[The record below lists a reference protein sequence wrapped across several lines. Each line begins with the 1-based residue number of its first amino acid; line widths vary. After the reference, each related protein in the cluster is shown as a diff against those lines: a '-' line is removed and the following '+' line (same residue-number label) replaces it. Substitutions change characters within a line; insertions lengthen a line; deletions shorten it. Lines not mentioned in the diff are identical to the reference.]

1 MAVICS
7 GDVAGA
13 TNISVAKLFDVISL
27 FQKFLLFKLLSDSYC
42 FTHNLQGRI
51 AHCCTVSV
59 Y

>member
-13 TNISVAKLFDVISL
+13 TNISVAKLFDLISI

-42 FTHNLQGRI
+42 FIHNLQVRI
-51 AHCCTVSV
+51 AHCCAVSV
-59 Y
+59 H